1 MLYLS
6 DRRSLGQPK
15 AHVSQPM
22 LSSAVTGRHGRPSG
36 QADSTCIY
44 RRPSPLSLCPFSFI
58 LSSPFSFSTPLQ
70 LDSNH
75 QLHTPS
81 HTTTLP
87 STTVAG
93 VFVTYSNM
101 ATTSHLSGAVLND
114 AFWGSDDDASM
125 ADAGSPNQSPTLG
138 CHLPNPTT
146 GESSL
151 LGNAPA
157 SDAGSPTQP
166 PTSGCCPHDFW
177 ESLILWPG
185 DDASASGADSPS
197 QSPTSG
203 CHLPN
208 DDPSRIRESSQHWT
222 ELDKS
227 VLQPWPTLDPDLSN
241 KSFTALCE
249 ESFPEFPSWIVV
261 DGSFYPVG
269 EKGGIPYV
277 DLTEDGLLY

>member
-87 STTVAG
+87 STTMAG

-166 PTSGCCPHDFW
+166 
-177 ESLILWPG
+177 
-185 DDASASGADSPS
+185 
-197 QSPTSG
+197 PTSG